1 MVQTAYPGMI
11 CALKGL
17 NKYEVGQGLGFES
30 DTTKPLLNAYMNY
43 QLLLPEGVDALTM
56 MRYCSV
62 LAQEDPQL
70 QIEYDEQTKQIFLR
84 LMGSIQ
90 MEILQK
96 EIEKRSKVKVGFTT
110 GKVLFKE
117 TIQNTVIGV
126 GHFEPLSTMP
136 KYT

>member
-110 GKVLFKE
+110 VPM
-117 TIQNTVIGV
+117 TI
-126 GHFEPLSTMP
+126 
-136 KYT
+136 

>member
-1 MVQTAYPGMI
+1 MI

-84 LMGSIQ
+84 LMDQ
-90 MEILQK
+90 FKWKFFKKKLRKDLKLKLVLQ
-96 EIEKRSKVKVGFTT
+96 RVKFYL
-110 GKVLFKE
+110 KKPFK
-117 TIQNTVIGV
+117 
-126 GHFEPLSTMP
+126 
-136 KYT
+136 